1 MPSTKRKTHTCRR
14 SPCRSDSKDE
24 DQSRCK
30 RSRHFYDCTL
40 CDKLRRE
47 LRKKSTHELKR
58 TLEIDYWKRTEE
70 CSRRKRE
77 HMERV
82 ESTRD
87 VSMEEWILQTTM
99 KGVSHAMEKNPF
111 PYQTPR
117 NVEHWTLWAS
127 HEMERRQIERY
138 IYHFIQTEQPDVEAW
153 EYDENSHRSIDIFH
167 VHVYL
172 KFRDGKSSE
181 WKTRPL
187 KSTKSEFDTPTRD
200 ELQGVVSVPTP
211 GSRRYAKANRKL
223 TNSRSPTP
231 QLSLKKKKK
240 DRGTVNILGA
250 HSFPF
255 VWNA

>member
-1 MPSTKRKTHTCRR
+1 MPSTKRKTLSESPRARSR
-14 SPCRSDSKDE
+14 SPASRSDSKDGN
-24 DQSRCK
+24 RPK

-47 LRKKSTHELKR
+47 LRHKKSSELKR
-58 TLEIDYWKRTEE
+58 TLEIDYWKRTDD

-87 VSMEEWILQTTM
+87 VSMEEWIFQTTL
-99 KGVSHAMEKNPF
+99 KGTDHAMEKNPF
-111 PYQTPR
+111 PYQTPK

-138 IYHFIQTEQPDVEAW
+138 IYHFIQTEQQDVEAW

-172 KFRDGKSSE
+172 KFRDGCKSADS
-181 WKTRPL
+181 KCCHAVR
-187 KSTKSEFDTPTRD
+187 TKPEYDTPTRD
-200 ELQGVVSVPTP
+200 ELQGVASVPTP
-211 GSRRYAKANRKL
+211 GLRRAVKSHRKL
-223 TNSRSPTP
+223 PTSRSPTSSP
-231 QLSLKKKKK
+231 PRSPSIENVSVEAL
-240 DRGTVNILGA
+240 
-250 HSFPF
+250 
-255 VWNA
+255 